1 MDGIIFD
8 VDGTIW
14 DATELI
20 GRAWGQA
27 VKENSDLHI
36 EVTEELLSKLF
47 GKTMEDIWATLFP
60 ELTLDE
66 QTALGALCTN
76 YENRALETKGGVP
89 YEGIQEVITTL
100 AKTHKIYVVSNCQKG
115 YIPLMLKRLGLEHCI
130 SDHLCYGDTLLP
142 KSQTIRLLMERNNL
156 KDVAYIGDT
165 ATDYAACKEVGI
177 PFIFVEYGFG
187 DAPEATTRV
196 KQARELLDLLVK

>member
-60 ELTLDE
+60 DLTKEE
-66 QTALGALCTN
+66 QTALGAICAD
-76 YENRALETKGGVP
+76 YENKALEAEGGIP
-89 YEGIQEVITTL
+89 YEGIQEVIVSL
-100 AKTHKIYVVSNCQKG
+100 AKKYKIYLVSNCQQG
-115 YIPLMLKRLGLEHCI
+115 YIPLMLKSLGLEDCI

-142 KSQTIRLLMERNNL
+142 KSQTIRLLMERNKL
-156 KDVAYIGDT
+156 KDVVYIGDT
-165 ATDYAACKEVGI
+165 ATDYTACQEVGI

-196 KQARELLDLLVK
+196 KHAGELLALLME